1 MGFDVDSELAKPA
14 PTDDCELAQP
24 SKLEE
29 GIPTKKMDVFDIDGL
44 LGASASAAADA
55 TPAQGDASF
64 DIDAE
69 LAQPSPLEEGRV
81 SIASPGR
88 ERDNNTQI
96 SGPSHGD
103 GSMGGGVG
111 WQHLRADVSTRS
123 SFLSGLTAALGG
135 PDHTVQ
141 GRRQEQV
148 LSALQPRPQRQV
160 SRVMD
165 ARSSFLGGLASVLG
179 GSPIASR
186 GGAVVGDAPA
196 LSGSIVSPARGAQ
209 VDQDSPTAGAGARG
223 RRGSIAQRWHGALQG
238 AGAASPIRAPL
249 SPIPTGPHSVLPA
262 RGSSSDEDDG
272 DDDIMHI

>member
-111 WQHLRADVSTRS
+111 WQHCYTSAWRA
-123 SFLSGLTAALGG
+123 GG
-135 PDHTVQ
+135 P
-141 GRRQEQV
+141 RQPDCRCRSGWKARV
-148 LSALQPRPQRQV
+148 HRAKMARLFAAPWRCKPNPRATQSDPHWP
-160 SRVMD
+160 SLCA
-165 ARSSFLGGLASVLG
+165 AR
-179 GSPIASR
+179 
-186 GGAVVGDAPA
+186 
-196 LSGSIVSPARGAQ
+196 
-209 VDQDSPTAGAGARG
+209 
-223 RRGSIAQRWHGALQG
+223 
-238 AGAASPIRAPL
+238 
-249 SPIPTGPHSVLPA
+249 
-262 RGSSSDEDDG
+262 
-272 DDDIMHI
+272 